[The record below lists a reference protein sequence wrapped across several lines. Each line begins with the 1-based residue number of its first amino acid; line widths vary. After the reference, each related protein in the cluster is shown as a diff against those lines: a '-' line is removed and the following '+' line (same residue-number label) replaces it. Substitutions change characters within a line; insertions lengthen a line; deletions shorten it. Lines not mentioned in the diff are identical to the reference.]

1 MKLTYVHTVGT
12 VCNVEKAIIH
22 YIPKNS
28 WNPFNLHTINSI
40 ANKLTSRNF
49 CKILL
54 MRVKFLNFAYFI
66 FGNEEKFTTKRIMFF
81 VKSIL
86 SKNIKQTTNF
96 TIFFFT
102 KSSNYWNTVWHIVEK
117 KKNGKFTLTQKIFR
131 QINYLVIL
139 LVKPLLSRNFCQKCM
154 RVNFP

>member
-96 TIFFFT
+96 TIFFLLNRRIT
-102 KSSNYWNTVWHIVEK
+102 ETQCGTLWKKKWKIYSHPKNISSNQLFSNFTVFI
-117 KKNGKFTLTQKIFR
+117 
-131 QINYLVIL
+131 
-139 LVKPLLSRNFCQKCM
+139 
-154 RVNFP
+154 